1 MKKVDRT
8 RVHFIERCN
17 PQRHTKD
24 MSQKREQEKER
35 EREEQEGGIKGR
47 RKSTYDLVNK
57 LRLNYILFIL
67 VA

>member
-1 MKKVDRT
+1 MSAFYR
-8 RVHFIERCN
+8 RCN

-24 MSQKREQEKER
+24 MTKKGEA
-35 EREEQEGGIKGR
+35 EGGAGGWNYKER

-57 LRLNYILFIL
+57 LRLNYIPFIL

>member
-24 MSQKREQEKER
+24 MTNKKEQEKE
-35 EREEQEGGIKGR
+35 EREGGIKGR
-47 RKSTYDLVNK
+47 RKSTYNLVNK